1 MNYSQY
7 CRRFSL
13 LSLLLA
19 GSLAAHAQQEDISLL
34 FDIHHIL
41 AYIVAAC
48 MISIIIMLYLNRVHY
63 FHTKD
68 TANHQRRL
76 NTQLSIILDSN
87 KTRTWTYDIDHD
99 LFTAIVTGE
108 EMEKK
113 YTPMDFLQFYDRDD
127 FRHLLGIISDI
138 VDGKTLTETLAMKNP
153 RPKNDDE
160 PRQYY
165 DVNISV
171 LRRDHGDRP
180 LILLGI
186 QHDVTADRE
195 REKLAR
201 NMMLRYK
208 TVFNSSQ
215 VDMFY
220 YGADGRMKDAND
232 KALETF
238 KITDRQAFLRRGVKF
253 NDIPAYEDMDIK
265 TMEYMH
271 ISSITDIDK
280 RKREDERIPE
290 TKIKGQFYYE
300 VDLVPVKDEKGE
312 NIGVVAAGR
321 DITEM
326 VESFHHQQEAARQLK
341 RSTKDMQSYIDNINY
356 SLKISNV
363 RLVNYDPDNH
373 ELIMFSDLNNVQYRL
388 SQIRALTLLIQSE
401 RRTARGLMRRMDNR
415 HKDSFSATLCTIF
428 RDDKGRN
435 IYLQFQMTPIVDK
448 DGEVTHYFGMCRN
461 MTEMVYTEQ
470 MLQEETA
477 KAQETEQLKSAFL
490 QNMSYELRTPLNA
503 VVGFAELYNAEHSPE
518 DEPVFAEQ
526 IKTNTNVLLQLI
538 NDILFISRLDA
549 RMIEFDLQPNEFAS
563 LFDGWCYMGW
573 SALESSAK
581 TIVENPYSGLILN
594 IDQQH
599 LGMVIQKICT
609 YTAYDVQGMTDGMV
623 RAKYEY
629 HHGELTIT
637 IEDNGKGLTPEGQA
651 KIFDRF
657 SRDSQGHHQ
666 GTGLDLPI
674 VKELLEQMGGSIE
687 LQSEQG
693 KGTTFYISLPCEMI
707 YMEKKSEIIA

>member
-1 MNYSQY
+1 MNYFQY

-19 GSLAAHAQQEDISLL
+19 GSLAAHAQQENISLL

-48 MISIIIMLYLNRVHY
+48 MMSIFIMLYLNRVFY
-63 FHTKD
+63 FRAKD
-68 TANHQRRL
+68 TASHQRRL

-87 KTRTWTYDIDHD
+87 KTKIWTYDVDHD

-220 YGADGRMKDAND
+220 YGADGRLKDAND

-238 KITDRQAFLRRGVKF
+238 KIADRQALLRRGVKF

-290 TKIKGQFYYE
+290 TKIKGKVYYE
-300 VDLVPVKDEKGE
+300 ADLVPLKDDKGE
-312 NIGVVAAGR
+312 TTGVVAAGR
-321 DITEM
+321 NITEM
-326 VESFHHQQEAARQLK
+326 MESFHHQQEAAKLLEQA
-341 RSTKDMQSYIDNINY
+341 TKDMQSYIDNINY
-356 SLKISNV
+356 SLKISKV
-363 RLVNYDPDNH
+363 RLVNYNPNTH
-373 ELIMFSDLNNVQYRL
+373 ELIVFSDLNNIQYKL
-388 SQIRALTLLIQSE
+388 SQIRALTLLTQSE
-401 RRTARGLMRRMDNR
+401 RRKGRGLMRRMDAR

-435 IYLQFQMTPIVDK
+435 IYLQFQMMPIVDK
-448 DGEVTHYFGMCRN
+448 DGEVTHYFGMCLN

-470 MLQEETA
+470 MLQMETA
-477 KAQETEQLKSAFL
+477 KAQETEQLKSTFL

-518 DEPVFAEQ
+518 DEPVFAEE

-538 NDILFISRLDA
+538 NDILFISV
-549 RMIEFDLQPNEFAS
+549 
-563 LFDGWCYMGW
+563 W
-573 SALESSAK
+573 
-581 TIVENPYSGLILN
+581 T
-594 IDQQH
+594 
-599 LGMVIQKICT
+599 
-609 YTAYDVQGMTDGMV
+609 QG
-623 RAKYEY
+623 
-629 HHGELTIT
+629 
-637 IEDNGKGLTPEGQA
+637 
-651 KIFDRF
+651 
-657 SRDSQGHHQ
+657 
-666 GTGLDLPI
+666 
-674 VKELLEQMGGSIE
+674 
-687 LQSEQG
+687 
-693 KGTTFYISLPCEMI
+693 
-707 YMEKKSEIIA
+707 

>member
-19 GSLAAHAQQEDISLL
+19 GSLGAHAQQEDISLL

-48 MISIIIMLYLNRVHY
+48 MISIIIMLFLNRVFY
-63 FHTKD
+63 FRAKD
-68 TANHQRRL
+68 TASHQRRL
-76 NTQLSIILDSN
+76 NTHLSIILDSN

-201 NMMLRYK
+201 NMRLRYK

-363 RLVNYDPDNH
+363 RLVNYDPG
-373 ELIMFSDLNNVQYRL
+373 
-388 SQIRALTLLIQSE
+388 AGWTTGT
-401 RRTARGLMRRMDNR
+401 RTASAPRYAP
-415 HKDSFSATLCTIF
+415 SSATTRGGTSTC
-428 RDDKGRN
+428 N
-435 IYLQFQMTPIVDK
+435 
-448 DGEVTHYFGMCRN
+448 
-461 MTEMVYTEQ
+461 
-470 MLQEETA
+470 
-477 KAQETEQLKSAFL
+477 
-490 QNMSYELRTPLNA
+490 
-503 VVGFAELYNAEHSPE
+503 
-518 DEPVFAEQ
+518 
-526 IKTNTNVLLQLI
+526 
-538 NDILFISRLDA
+538 SR
-549 RMIEFDLQPNEFAS
+549 
-563 LFDGWCYMGW
+563 
-573 SALESSAK
+573 
-581 TIVENPYSGLILN
+581 
-594 IDQQH
+594 
-599 LGMVIQKICT
+599 
-609 YTAYDVQGMTDGMV
+609 
-623 RAKYEY
+623 
-629 HHGELTIT
+629 
-637 IEDNGKGLTPEGQA
+637 
-651 KIFDRF
+651 
-657 SRDSQGHHQ
+657 
-666 GTGLDLPI
+666 
-674 VKELLEQMGGSIE
+674 
-687 LQSEQG
+687 
-693 KGTTFYISLPCEMI
+693 
-707 YMEKKSEIIA
+707 

>member
-19 GSLAAHAQQEDISLL
+19 GSLGAHAQQEDISLL

-48 MISIIIMLYLNRVHY
+48 MMSIFIMLYLNRVFY

-87 KTRTWTYDIDHD
+87 KTRAWTYDVDHD
-99 LFTAIVTGE
+99 LFTTIVTGE

-201 NMMLRYK
+201 NMKLRYK

-253 NDIPAYEDMDIK
+253 NDIPAYGYQDDGI
-265 TMEYMH
+265 H
-271 ISSITDIDK
+271 ACFIDY
-280 RKREDERIPE
+280 RHR
-290 TKIKGQFYYE
+290 Q
-300 VDLVPVKDEKGE
+300 
-312 NIGVVAAGR
+312 
-321 DITEM
+321 
-326 VESFHHQQEAARQLK
+326 VEAR
-341 RSTKDMQSYIDNINY
+341 
-356 SLKISNV
+356 
-363 RLVNYDPDNH
+363 
-373 ELIMFSDLNNVQYRL
+373 
-388 SQIRALTLLIQSE
+388 
-401 RRTARGLMRRMDNR
+401 RRTD
-415 HKDSFSATLCTIF
+415 
-428 RDDKGRN
+428 
-435 IYLQFQMTPIVDK
+435 P
-448 DGEVTHYFGMCRN
+448 
-461 MTEMVYTEQ
+461 
-470 MLQEETA
+470 
-477 KAQETEQLKSAFL
+477 
-490 QNMSYELRTPLNA
+490 
-503 VVGFAELYNAEHSPE
+503 
-518 DEPVFAEQ
+518 
-526 IKTNTNVLLQLI
+526 
-538 NDILFISRLDA
+538 
-549 RMIEFDLQPNEFAS
+549 
-563 LFDGWCYMGW
+563 
-573 SALESSAK
+573 
-581 TIVENPYSGLILN
+581 
-594 IDQQH
+594 
-599 LGMVIQKICT
+599 
-609 YTAYDVQGMTDGMV
+609 
-623 RAKYEY
+623 
-629 HHGELTIT
+629 
-637 IEDNGKGLTPEGQA
+637 
-651 KIFDRF
+651 
-657 SRDSQGHHQ
+657 
-666 GTGLDLPI
+666 
-674 VKELLEQMGGSIE
+674 
-687 LQSEQG
+687 
-693 KGTTFYISLPCEMI
+693 
-707 YMEKKSEIIA
+707 